1 MAKWPNWKQL
11 KQSLDDPAQRDEMRE
26 KLQTGLERGRD
37 GAVQRLRGPAGH
49 LRNVGAQFK
58 AGLTEP
64 DPEPGDLVPPRPSPT
79 PVPIPDLR
87 RRPVHSLNERPARPT
102 DGRARRPDGR
112 R

>member
-11 KQSLDDPAQRDEMRE
+11 KQSLDDPAQREEMRE

-37 GAVQRLRGPAGH
+37 SATQRLRGPAGH

-64 DPEPGDLVPPRPSPT
+64 DPEPGVTPT
-79 PVPIPDLR
+79 AEPEVGPDSSA
-87 RRPVHSLNERPARPT
+87 PPARPEF
-102 DGRARRPDGR
+102 
-112 R
+112 

>member
-11 KQSLDDPAQRDEMRE
+11 KQSVEDPAQREEMRE

-64 DPEPGDLVPPRPSPT
+64 DPEPDAVPPTVTPPPEPT
-79 PVPIPDLR
+79 EP
-87 RRPVHSLNERPARPT
+87 
-102 DGRARRPDGR
+102 
-112 R
+112 